1 MTYADQ
7 ARPPIQMSES
17 DADRLSELA
26 ATVEARLPE
35 VAGMLLDEIERAQIV
50 AAAAMPQDVIRM
62 HSTVAFADDGSGRQR
77 TIQLV
82 YPAEADIDQGRV
94 SILTPVG
101 AGLIGLRTGQ
111 SISWPDRNGHVRLL
125 RIVSVTQ
132 AAA

>member
-1 MTYADQ
+1 MTHADQ
-7 ARPPIQMSES
+7 ARPPIQMSEF

-26 ATVEARLPE
+26 ASVEDRLPE
-35 VAGMLLDEIERAQIV
+35 VAGMLLDEINRAQIV
-50 AAAAMPQDVIRM
+50 TAGTMPADVVRM

-77 TIQLV
+77 TVKLV
-82 YPAEADIDQGRV
+82 YPAEANIDEGRV

-125 RIVSVTQ
+125 RIVSVSQ